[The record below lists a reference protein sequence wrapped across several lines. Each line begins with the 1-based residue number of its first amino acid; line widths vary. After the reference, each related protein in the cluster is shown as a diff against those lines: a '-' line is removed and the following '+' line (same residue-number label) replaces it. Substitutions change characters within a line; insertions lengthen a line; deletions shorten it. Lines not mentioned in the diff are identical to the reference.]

1 MQRIAVD
8 WLAWDLTHSPTWLGI
23 IAMTEFFP
31 VVFMGP
37 IGGVLADCFDRAK
50 SMVVFQSIAMV
61 ASGI

>member
-37 IGGVLADCFDRAK
+37 IGGVLADRFDQAK
-50 SMVVFQSIAMV
+50 NMIVF
-61 ASGI
+61 